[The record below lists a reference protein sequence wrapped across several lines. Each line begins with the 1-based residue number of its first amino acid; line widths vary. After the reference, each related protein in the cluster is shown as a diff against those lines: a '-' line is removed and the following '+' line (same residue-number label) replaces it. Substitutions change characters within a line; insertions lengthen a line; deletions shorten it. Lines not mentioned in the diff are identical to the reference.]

1 MSKRITKSIKEAG
14 RLLKDGQLV
23 AFPTETVYGLGA
35 DALNPLAVK
44 RVYEAKSRPLDHP
57 LIIHIGFESLL
68 DEFAI
73 HIPRVARDLVARF
86 WPGPLTLVLEASDK
100 VPRIVT
106 GGQDTVA
113 IRFPSHPV
121 AIDLLKEFG
130 GGIVG
135 PSANKFGRL
144 SPTRAEDVDRD
155 FGPEVSLILDGG
167 PCAVGIES
175 TIIGFDGESP
185 VMLRPGMIDRESVSN
200 EISGNVLSAGF
211 NLPRVP
217 GTLPSH
223 YAPRTK
229 LRLLGAEEIRR
240 YLEQN
245 AGSHALALLTFQK
258 SFGAS
263 HNIMAIIASQ
273 EPNDY
278 AKNLYQRLRELDSC
292 GAELIIVEAVPE
304 MSPWDGIRDRLTR
317 AAHSA

>member
-185 VMLRPGMIDRESVSN
+185 VMLRPGMIDRESVSK

-263 HNIMAIIASQ
+263 HNITAIIASQ

>member
-185 VMLRPGMIDRESVSN
+185 VMLRPGMIDRESVSK

-263 HNIMAIIASQ
+263 HNITAIIASQ

-304 MSPWDGIRDRLTR
+304 MSPWDGIRDRLIR
-317 AAHSA
+317 AAHLA

>member
-1 MSKRITKSIKEAG
+1 MSKRVTTSIKEAV

-44 RVYEAKSRPLDHP
+44 RVYEAKSRPFDHP

-73 HIPRVARDLVARF
+73 NIPSAARELAARF
-86 WPGPLTLVLEASDK
+86 WPGPLTLVLDASDK

-121 AIDLLKEFG
+121 AIELLNEFG

-144 SPTRAEDVDRD
+144 SPTRAEDVARV
-155 FGPEVSLILDGG
+155 FGSEVSLILDGG

-185 VMLRPGMIDRESVSN
+185 VMLRPGMIDRDNVSKQTS
-200 EISGNVLSAGF
+200 ENVLSAGF
-211 NLPRVP
+211 KLPRVP
-217 GTLPSH
+217 GALPSH

-229 LRLLGAEEIRR
+229 LRLLATGEIRQ
-240 YLEQN
+240 YVEQK
-245 AGSHALALLTFQK
+245 AAAHRLALLTFQK
-258 SFGAS
+258 YFVAGP
-263 HNIMAIIASQ
+263 NITTIIASQ

-278 AKNLYQRLRELDSC
+278 AKNLYLRLRELDSF

-304 MSPWDGIRDRLTR
+304 MSSWDGIRDRLTR
-317 AAHSA
+317 AAHLA

>member
-1 MSKRITKSIKEAG
+1 MSKRITKSINEAG

-57 LIIHIGFESLL
+57 LIVHIGFESLL

-73 HIPRVARDLVARF
+73 HIPHVARDLAARF
-86 WPGPLTLVLEASDK
+86 WPGPLTLVLDASDK

-155 FGPEVSLILDGG
+155 FGSELSLILDGG

-175 TIIGFDGESP
+175 TIIGFDGELP
-185 VMLRPGMIDRESVSN
+185 VMLRPGMIDRESISK

-211 NLPRVP
+211 NLPKVP
-217 GTLPSH
+217 GALPSH

-229 LRLLGAEEIRR
+229 LRLLGAAEIRR

-245 AGSHALALLTFQK
+245 AGSDALALLTFQEV
-258 SFGAS
+258 FGTS
-263 HNIMAIIASQ
+263 PNITVIIASQ

-317 AAHSA
+317 AAHSP

>member
-1 MSKRITKSIKEAG
+1 MSKRITKNIKEAG

-57 LIIHIGFESLL
+57 LIIHIGLESLL

-86 WPGPLTLVLEASDK
+86 WPGPLTLVLDASDK

-144 SPTRAEDVDRD
+144 SPTRAEDVARD

-185 VMLRPGMIDRESVSN
+185 VMLRPGMIDRESISK
-200 EISGNVLSAGF
+200 EISENVLSAGF
-211 NLPRVP
+211 KLPRVP
-217 GTLPSH
+217 GALPSH

-229 LRLLGAEEIRR
+229 LRLLGTEEVRR
-240 YLEQN
+240 YLEKN
-245 AGSHALALLTFQK
+245 AGSHELALLTFQK

-263 HNIMAIIASQ
+263 PNITTIIASQ

-292 GAELIIVEAVPE
+292 GA
-304 MSPWDGIRDRLTR
+304 
-317 AAHSA
+317 

>member
-185 VMLRPGMIDRESVSN
+185 VMLRPGMIDRESVSK

-263 HNIMAIIASQ
+263 HNITAIIASQ

-317 AAHSA
+317 AAHLA

>member
-1 MSKRITKSIKEAG
+1 MSKRITKNIKEAG

-57 LIIHIGFESLL
+57 LIIHIGLESLL

-86 WPGPLTLVLEASDK
+86 WPGPLTLVLDASDK

-113 IRFPSHPV
+113 IRFQSHPV

-144 SPTRAEDVDRD
+144 SPTRAEDVARD

-175 TIIGFDGESP
+175 TII
-185 VMLRPGMIDRESVSN
+185 
-200 EISGNVLSAGF
+200 
-211 NLPRVP
+211 
-217 GTLPSH
+217 
-223 YAPRTK
+223 
-229 LRLLGAEEIRR
+229 
-240 YLEQN
+240 
-245 AGSHALALLTFQK
+245 
-258 SFGAS
+258 
-263 HNIMAIIASQ
+263 
-273 EPNDY
+273 
-278 AKNLYQRLRELDSC
+278 
-292 GAELIIVEAVPE
+292 
-304 MSPWDGIRDRLTR
+304 
-317 AAHSA
+317 